1 MKKYFIRGVNPVIL
15 AIIGLLIIGVSFAGC
30 RHIGAYLYGD
40 EFYGE
45 YYYETDSVDDYLY
58 LPHNDTIF
66 SGEFWAQGDMIEYP
80 KLMFP
85 PKIESYFTDIDYH
98 LKAYGFLGTVYEVT
112 LEFKIEDREQFKHY
126 VSTLLGDRETTP
138 FPFDDEWVEYVQ
150 SDKYS
155 VYDHFY
161 SDDPNITEPDVIS
174 CHIGKVLINYEKQR
188 IFFVVMVEYDCDFY
202 SYEYTNYFSRF
213 NIDIGE
219 YAKYTEQ
226 NEWTSYQED
235 RRRALFK

>member
-1 MKKYFIRGVNPVIL
+1 MASITTKRTLLTIICTFLIMIQSL
-15 AIIGLLIIGVSFAGC
+15 AASFGHKAIWLNMQKWC
-30 RHIGAYLYGD
+30 
-40 EFYGE
+40 
-45 YYYETDSVDDYLY
+45 
-58 LPHNDTIF
+58 
-66 SGEFWAQGDMIEYP
+66 
-80 KLMFP
+80 FP
-85 PKIESYFTDIDYH
+85 RNFTDIDYH

-188 IFFVVMVEYDCDFY
+188 IFFVVMIEYDCDFY
-202 SYEYTNYFSRF
+202 SYEYTDYFSRF

-226 NEWTSYQED
+226 NDWLDAREK
-235 RRRALFK
+235 RRRALFKTGDGSLS